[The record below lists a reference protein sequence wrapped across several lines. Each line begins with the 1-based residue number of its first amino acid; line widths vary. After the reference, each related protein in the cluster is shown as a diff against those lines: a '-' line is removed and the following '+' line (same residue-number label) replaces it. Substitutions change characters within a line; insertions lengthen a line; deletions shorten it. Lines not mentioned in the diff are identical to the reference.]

1 MRRGKEMT
9 IIHHP
14 VMTIADVQ
22 AFLER
27 DFHQAFGPGKP
38 FSVETI
44 GDGFA
49 TLRFTPDDS
58 HMRPGGTVSGPTQ
71 FALADVAAF
80 VAIISHIGP
89 VALAVTA
96 NMNINFLMKPAPA
109 PILGRAHLLRLGKRN
124 AVCEVSVTDLSGQML
139 LAHATGTYSIPG

>member
-1 MRRGKEMT
+1 MT

-14 VMTIADVQ
+14 VMTIEAIQ
-22 AFLER
+22 AFLEH
-27 DFHQAFGPGKP
+27 DFPQAFGRGKP
-38 FSVETI
+38 FTIESI

-49 TLRFTPDDS
+49 TLRFTPDAS
-58 HMRPGGTVSGPTQ
+58 HMRPGGTISGPTQ

-89 VALAVTA
+89 VALAVTS
-96 NMNINFLMKPAPA
+96 NMNINFLKKPAPA

-124 AVCEVSVTDLSGQML
+124 AVCEVSVTDLSGEHL
-139 LAHATGTYSIPG
+139 LAHATGTYAIPG

>member
-1 MRRGKEMT
+1 MT
-9 IIHHP
+9 VIHHP
-14 VMTIADVQ
+14 VMTIEAVQ

-27 DFHQAFGPGKP
+27 DFPQAFGPGGP
-38 FSVETI
+38 FAVEVI

-49 TLRFTPDDS
+49 TLRFTPDHS

-89 VALAVTA
+89 VALAVTS
-96 NMNINFLMKPAPA
+96 NMNINFLMKPKPA
-109 PILGRAHLLRLGKRN
+109 PILGRARLLRLGKRN
-124 AVCEVSVTDLSGQML
+124 AVCEVSITDMSGEKL
-139 LAHATGTYSIPG
+139 LAHAAGTYSIPG

>member
-1 MRRGKEMT
+1 MSA
-9 IIHHP
+9 IHHP
-14 VMTIADVQ
+14 VMTIEAVQ

-27 DFHQAFGPGKP
+27 DFPQAFGPGRP
-38 FSVETI
+38 FTIEEI

-49 TLRFTPDDS
+49 TLRFSPDAS

-80 VAIISHIGP
+80 VAIVSHIGP
-89 VALAVTA
+89 VALAVTS
-96 NMNINFLMKPAPA
+96 NMNINFLAKPKPAA
-109 PILGRAHLLRLGKRN
+109 ILGRARLLRLGKHN
-124 AVCEVSVTDLSGQML
+124 AVCEVSVTDLSGKVL

>member
-1 MRRGKEMT
+1 MT

-14 VMTIADVQ
+14 VMTVEAVQ

-27 DFHQAFGPGKP
+27 DFPQAFGPGRP
-38 FSVETI
+38 FTIEEI

-49 TLRFTPDDS
+49 TLRFTPDIS

-80 VAIISHIGP
+80 VAIVSHVGP
-89 VALAVTA
+89 LALVVTS
-96 NMNINFLMKPAPA
+96 NMNINFLAKPDPA

-124 AVCEVSVTDLSGQML
+124 AVCEVSVTDLSGKAL
-139 LAHATGTYSIPG
+139 LAHATGSYSIPG

>member
-1 MRRGKEMT
+1 MT

-14 VMTIADVQ
+14 VMTIAAAQ
-22 AFLER
+22 TFLER
-27 DFHQAFGPGKP
+27 EFPQAFGLDRPM
-38 FSVETI
+38 SVELI

-49 TLRFTPDDS
+49 TLKFTPDSS
-58 HMRPGGTVSGPTQ
+58 HMRPGGTVSGPTM

-80 VAIISHIGP
+80 TAIISHIGP
-89 VALAVTA
+89 VEMAVTA
-96 NMNINFLMKPAPA
+96 NMNINFLAKPDPA

-124 AVCEVSVTDLSGQML
+124 AVCEVSVTDLTGEML

>member
-1 MRRGKEMT
+1 MT

-14 VMTIADVQ
+14 VMTIASAQ

-27 DFHQAFGPGKP
+27 EFPQAFGRLGPMA
-38 FSVETI
+38 VESI

-49 TLRFTPDDS
+49 IVRFTPDHS
-58 HMRPGGTVSGPTQ
+58 HMRPGGTVSGPTM

-80 VAIISHIGP
+80 TAVISHIGP
-89 VALAVTA
+89 VAMAVTA
-96 NMNINFLMKPAPA
+96 NMNINFLAKPEPA
-109 PILGRAHLLRLGKRN
+109 PILGKARLLRLGKRN
-124 AVCEVSVTDLSGQML
+124 AVCEVSVTDLSGKML

>member
-1 MRRGKEMT
+1 MSA
-9 IIHHP
+9 IHRP
-14 VMTIADVQ
+14 VMTIEAVQ

-27 DFHQAFGPGKP
+27 DFPQAFGPGRP
-38 FSVETI
+38 FAIEDI

-49 TLRFTPDDS
+49 TLRFTPDAT

-80 VAIISHIGP
+80 VAIVTHVGP
-89 VALAVTA
+89 RALVVTS
-96 NMNINFLMKPAPA
+96 NMNINFLAKPDPA

-124 AVCEVSVTDLSGQML
+124 AVCEVSVTDLSGKML

>member
-1 MRRGKEMT
+1 MT
-9 IIHHP
+9 IE
-14 VMTIADVQ
+14 AVQ

-27 DFHQAFGPGKP
+27 DFPQAFGPGMP
-38 FSVETI
+38 FAIEAI

-49 TLRFTPDDS
+49 TLRFTPDRS

-89 VALAVTA
+89 VALAVTS
-96 NMNINFLMKPAPA
+96 NMNINFLAKPKPA